1 MKRKLKIIALDMDGV
16 VNSSQ
21 HINNWIITK
30 REEIKKQYPEFDPL
44 GDEIFQLTRKE
55 YQKEFNHMIELIF
68 PDLAERI
75 TRICNETD
83 CYIVWSST
91 WRKLDEY
98 ENIETAKEMFNLR
111 GLPGDR
117 LIGYTPSLHN
127 FYGSNL
133 RGDEIRVWLES
144 NIYGKI
150 KKCAVIDDLIY
161 AGFNLPENAK
171 FFQTN
176 YEDGITD
183 KLVNKICRYL
193 ND

>member
-1 MKRKLKIIALDMDGV
+1 MKILALDMDGV
-16 VNSSQ
+16 VNSNKL
-21 HINNWIITK
+21 INAWLQQETDYIKLINPELSDEKVHETVIK
-30 REEIKKQYPEFDPL
+30 RFKDF
-44 GDEIFQLTRKE
+44 
-55 YQKEFNHMIELIF
+55 FNDSKELIF
-68 PDLAERI
+68 TELALKV
-75 TRICNETD
+75 TKICEETD
-83 CYIVWSST
+83 ACILWTSS
-91 WRKLDEY
+91 WRLENEY
-98 ENIETAKEMFNLR
+98 KDIEVAKEMFNR
-111 GLPGDR
+111 HYLPGDR